1 MSYLIKGAAMKD
13 LLSVIQVILLCFL
26 APAFA
31 QSPGS
36 DGSKDTNQRHH
47 ATNAIFNEIM
57 STLPLDMKAKVD
69 SAGINSVAARH
80 DQKQGTRNSMP
91 GKSPMALPQG
101 VTPGVL
107 REEAIKGL
115 PEEVRGQVEK
125 AISDI
130 DLMNQNRQIQ
140 FKEYEKKH
148 LGPK

>member
-1 MSYLIKGAAMKD
+1 MNYLSKGAAMKKV
-13 LLSVIQVILLCFL
+13 LSILRVVLLCLL

-31 QSPGS
+31 QSPGP

-47 ATNAIFNEIM
+47 EANAIFNEIM

-69 SAGINSVAARH
+69 SAAINSMDARH
-80 DQKQGTRNSMP
+80 MQKPGTRNTIP
-91 GKSPMALPQG
+91 GKSPIAPPQG
-101 VTPGVL
+101 AAAGVS
-107 REEAIKGL
+107 REGAIKGL

-130 DLMNQNRQIQ
+130 DLMNQDRQIQ